1 MAIIP
6 WRPLFDLDRFWED
19 EDWLLPV
26 IPKEKLFPAMDLYE
40 TDKAVIAEVNAPG
53 IDPKQIE
60 VSVENGMLRVAGKGE
75 KKREEKKKNYW
86 RREISRSS
94 FERIVRLPVAV
105 DENKVKATYE
115 KGILKIEMPKKAVSK
130 SKAKK
135 IKINVVK

>member
-75 KKREEKKKNYW
+75 KWKRK
-86 RREISRSS
+86 
-94 FERIVRLPVAV
+94 L
-105 DENKVKATYE
+105 
-115 KGILKIEMPKKAVSK
+115 IEGLTGRP
-130 SKAKK
+130 
-135 IKINVVK
+135 